1 MPLTMNCSLAR
12 WLLSLVAV
20 VAMLASVRSEE
31 PGRDKGVRPIDRQVK
46 EMEGWKVQVDA
57 RLLAGPDAELGGKAL
72 RVLAFKLYEIRTLV
86 PQDRVA
92 KLQQVAIV
100 LDLDYPLKSM
110 QYHPSAEW
118 LKSNGHDPKL
128 AKAVHIPLA
137 KELVSRLPLNE
148 QPMVILHELAHAY
161 HDQVLGFDEPRIQE
175 AWKRFKDGGK
185 YEKTLHISGTPRRHY
200 GLTDHKEFFAE
211 MTESFFGTND
221 FYPFVRGELKKELP
235 DVDKLL
241 EQIWLGSK

>member
-1 MPLTMNCSLAR
+1 MNRFAIG
-12 WLLSLVAV
+12 WLSIVAV
-20 VAMLASVRSEE
+20 LGLLAPVQPEE
-31 PGRDKGVRPIDRQVK
+31 PAAANGAKPIARQLR
-46 EMEGWKVQVDA
+46 ELEGWKIQVDA
-57 RLLAGPDAELGGKAL
+57 RLSAGPDAELGSQAL
-72 RVLAFKLYEIRTLV
+72 RVLAFKLYEIKTLV
-86 PQDRVA
+86 PEARVA
-92 KLQQVAIV
+92 KLQQVPIV

-118 LKSNGHDPKL
+118 LKNNGHDAKL

-161 HDQVLGFDEPRIQE
+161 HDQVLGFDEPRIRE
-175 AWKRFKDGGK
+175 AWKRFKDSGK
-185 YEKTLHISGTPRRHY
+185 YEQVLHISGKTRRHY

-211 MTESFFGTND
+211 MTEAFFGTND

-235 DVDKLL
+235 EVDKLL
-241 EQIWLGSK
+241 EDIWGTAK